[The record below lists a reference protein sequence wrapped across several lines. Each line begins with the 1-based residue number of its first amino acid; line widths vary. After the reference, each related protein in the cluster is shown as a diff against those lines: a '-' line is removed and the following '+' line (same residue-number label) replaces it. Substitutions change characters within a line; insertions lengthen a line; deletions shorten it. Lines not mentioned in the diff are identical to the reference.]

1 MSDTYFDL
9 PSRIEDAFPEIESDI
24 TMDLMET
31 NEEYAALNDEI
42 SDWKKKHPFIDKV
55 MEGSGE
61 IHLTAEEHEALAK
74 YLSMK
79 FRAEDMERL
88 HLYFRGHTD
97 AVAYLKEIKAL

>member
-55 MEGSGE
+55 M
-61 IHLTAEEHEALAK
+61 
-74 YLSMK
+74 K

-97 AVAYLKEIKAL
+97 AVAYLKKIKAL